1 MRAAM
6 RQENMRDCPCKVHS
20 QTGGLGVV
28 GVAWARE
35 VPTGLRGATTRCGSV
50 CGVSSEAAA
59 SGRDAWIRGG
69 EGGQEDMWDFLW
81 WVKVEQ
87 GGDKRSR
94 N

>member
-35 VPTGLRGATTRCGSV
+35 GPTGLRGATTRCGSA
-50 CGVSSEAAA
+50 CGASSEAAA
-59 SGRDAWIRGG
+59 SGRDEWIHGG
-69 EGGQEDMWDFLW
+69 E
-81 WVKVEQ
+81 
-87 GGDKRSR
+87 R
-94 N
+94 